1 MFYRLARC
9 GQDQDKKQ
17 RNVKDEVNR
26 PGHIFLL
33 DRTLACR
40 DYRAEITPGIAPV
53 ANGLEIKL
61 LPFLYLVARLPLKF
75 PRLSHPAPFEP
86 PL

>member
-40 DYRAEITPGIAPV
+40 DYRAEISPWIAPV
-53 ANGLEIKL
+53 AIVLEIYR
-61 LPFLYLVARLPLKF
+61 LPYLHLVARLSFKIPLA
-75 PRLSHPAPFEP
+75 LSSGAI
-86 PL
+86 